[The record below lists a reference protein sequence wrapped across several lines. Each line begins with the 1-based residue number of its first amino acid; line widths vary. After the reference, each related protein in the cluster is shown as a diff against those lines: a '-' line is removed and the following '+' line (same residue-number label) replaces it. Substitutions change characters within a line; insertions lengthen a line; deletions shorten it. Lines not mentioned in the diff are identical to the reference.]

1 MEKVSYE
8 EIMEDYFFSKYLR
21 PATEW
26 SYQKVLKSFIKFTGP
41 DVSPADVDKKMVL
54 IWRREVLTEMKL
66 SRRTWNNK
74 VAHMRAIFNHALKKG
89 MLPAGDNPFNGVV
102 TRPDIKRKKTLT
114 TNQMSS
120 IYLVMKSYE
129 EAERLGTVQHPRRC
143 ALLPAWYWLTVLDT
157 LKYTGMRQN
166 QLLNL
171 KLSDVNLEAGTITL
185 RAETAK
191 NHREHAVPIVQA
203 LYSGLQTLYDRSLER
218 EAKPEDPL
226 FHVARFSG
234 RKEPLPGD
242 MDPQPLRAFFRR
254 LSRECRSEISPH
266 RFRHTIATNMMNSP
280 DRNLRT
286 VQALLGHST
295 VNVTLEYVEGNLDA
309 MRMAVEEVFAV

>member
-1 MEKVSYE
+1 MNNVNYDH
-8 EIMEDYFFSKYLR
+8 ILEDYFFSKYLR

-41 DVSPADVDKKMVL
+41 EITPAEVNKELVL
-54 IWRREVLTEMKL
+54 FWRRQVLTEMKL

-74 VAHMRAIFNHALKKG
+74 VAHMRAIFNHAIKKG
-89 MLPAGDNPFNGVV
+89 MLSARDNPFNGVV

-114 TNQMSS
+114 PNQMSS
-120 IYLVMKSYE
+120 IYLIMQSYD
-129 EAERLGTVQHPRRC
+129 EAERMGTVQHPRRC
-143 ALLPAWYWLTVLDT
+143 ALLPAWFWLTVLDT

-171 KLSDVNLEAGTITL
+171 KLGDINLEAGTINL
-185 RAETAK
+185 RAESAK
-191 NHREHAVPIVQA
+191 NHREHAVPIA
-203 LYSGLQTLYDRSLER
+203 KGLRPGLQTLYDRSLAL
-218 EAKPEDPL
+218 EAQPEYPL
-226 FHVARFSG
+226 FNVSRFSSKRTDAQG
-234 RKEPLPGD
+234 C
-242 MDPQPLRAFFRR
+242 MDPQHLRAFFRR
-254 LSRECRSEISPH
+254 LSKECRSEISPH
-266 RFRHTIATNMMNSP
+266 RFRHTIATNMMKSP

-309 MRMAVEEVFAV
+309 MRTAVEEVYAR